1 MNFHYFVCVFWLKEI
16 LLIYNIGM
24 AEKKIEK
31 KLKNKMLEDI
41 TINSKQPM
49 AEISNLINMDK
60 SFLEKL
66 SKSELVELILQ
77 KNETIN
83 DKPRPIPT
91 PRKSVKDMVQKYED
105 NIRDDHKPI
114 PAPRTKKP
122 LQAPIPAPRTKK
134 PVPEKRTI
142 ISQVEKALKGYTK
155 SFDVELRDKKDP
167 LLQLQKSRRA
177 VEYLFNNLLVQT
189 KGFKFVETLQVK
201 FLKQSNDKNILKN
214 GYFNSTADLI
224 INETDIKLVIQAS
237 QQQILNK
244 IAQWISEGSGWTIQS
259 IENHYINIV
268 NYNPLKGSSYI
279 KLPQELRNSAKGLIN
294 MKNKD
299 NECFRWCHIRHL
311 NPQDKDPQRIKKTDK
326 QYIEKL
332 DYSSIEFPVTVK
344 QINKIEKQNNICIN
358 LFGYEEKQKFPIYIS
373 KKKYQDHMELL
384 LITEGENKH
393 YVLIKDFNKFMFNQT
408 KHEHKK
414 YFCMHCLQ
422 CFSRE
427 DVLTEHKNNC
437 ISINGEQAIKMPEKG
452 DKVYFKNHHKQLS
465 VPFVIYADFEA
476 LTEKIQGCQPNN
488 EKSYTEAYQ
497 KHTDCGYGYKVVC
510 CYDDKYSKPVQ
521 IHRGENAVH
530 KFMENMLEEVDW
542 CKSIIKKHFNKPLEM
557 TEENEIDFQK
567 ATKCHICDQQYTDKD
582 IRVRDHCH
590 ITGEFRGSAH
600 QDCNL
605 KLRIKPATIKIPV
618 LFHNLRGYDSHFIMQ
633 QIGEIAKKHV
643 YKNNRGEEC
652 HMNIDCIPNN
662 MEKYMAF
669 MLGNHLVFLDSF
681 QFMSSSLDNLTKN
694 LPDDAFKYTQ
704 QEFIKEQFNLMKQK
718 GIYPYDY
725 MDSFDRFNETKLPA
739 QQDFYS
745 ILNNEH
751 ISDEQYKHA
760 QNVWD
765 TFNLKTMGD
774 YHDLYLKS
782 DILLLTDVFEN
793 FRKTCLQ
800 YYKLDPCHYFTSPGL
815 SWDAMLKMTDIKLEL
830 ITDIDMYQFIEKGL
844 RGGVSYIANR
854 YGKANNKY
862 MKKYD
867 EKAPSK
873 YIMYLDANNLYGWA
887 MSQYL
892 PTGNFKWLSQ
902 KQIEKTNLG
911 KYTENSKKGLILEV
925 DLEYPQELHDLHND
939 YPLGPEKIKVAKD
952 MLSDYC
958 KKIADKFNISS
969 GLVHKLIPT
978 LNDKEKYIL
987 HYRNLQLYLSLG
999 LKLKKIHRVLEF
1011 DQSPW
1016 LKQYIDFNTQ
1026 KRTHAKNS
1034 FEKDFFKLMNNSVF
1048 GKTMENI
1055 RKRVDVRLVTS
1066 KEKLLK
1072 MTSKP
1077 TFVSSKIFNENLV
1090 AVHKIKETLT
1100 MNRPAFVGACILDL
1114 SKTLI
1119 YDFHYNYIKHK
1130 YDNKVKLLFTDT
1142 DSLTYEIETADAY
1155 ADFWQNKDKFDNS
1168 DYNIESPFHNAVNK
1182 KVIGKFKDESAGIPI
1197 TEFVGLRSK
1206 MYSYVKDNE
1215 QTARTAKGIKKQV
1228 IKKNITHDNYKEVLF
1243 NNKQM
1248 QHTMKTIQS
1257 KNHQL
1262 GSFELNKISL
1272 SCFDDKRFIH
1282 ENGITSYAYGHYNCS
1297 VFNPV

>member
-1 MNFHYFVCVFWLKEI
+1 MNKASLK
-16 LLIYNIGM
+16 
-24 AEKKIEK
+24 
-31 KLKNKMLEDI
+31 
-41 TINSKQPM
+41 
-49 AEISNLINMDK
+49 
-60 SFLEKL
+60 KL
-66 SKSELVELILQ
+66 SKSELINLLLKQEKKPKII
-77 KNETIN
+77 NEDDT
-83 DKPRPIPT
+83 KPAPKRPIPT

-105 NIRDDHKPI
+105 NIISPPPEFRDDYKPI

-122 LQAPIPAPRTKK
+122 SKAPIPTPRTKKPSEK

-142 ISQVEKALKGYTK
+142 ISQVEKALKGYTQ

-201 FLKQSNDKNILKN
+201 FVKHSNDKKIQKN
-214 GYFNSTADLI
+214 GYFNSTTDLI
-224 INETDIKLVIQAS
+224 INETDIKSAIQAS

-279 KLPQELRNSAKGLIN
+279 ELPQELQNSAKGLIN

-358 LFGYEEKQKFPIYIS
+358 LFGFEEKQIFPIYIS
-373 KKKYQDHMELL
+373 KEKYQDHMELL

-393 YVLIKDFNKFMFNQT
+393 YILIKDFNRLMFRQT
-408 KHEHKK
+408 KHEHRKH
-414 YFCMHCLQ
+414 FCMYCLQ

-437 ISINGEQAIKMPEKG
+437 ISINGVQAIKKPEKG

-521 IHRGENAVH
+521 IHRGENAIH
-530 KFMENMLEEVDW
+530 KFMENMLEEVNW
-542 CKSIIKKHFNKPLEM
+542 CKSKMKKHFNKPLKM
-557 TEENEIDFQK
+557 TKEDEKDFQK
-567 ATKCHICDQQYTDKD
+567 AIKCHICDQQYTDKD

-590 ITGEFRGSAH
+590 ITGKFRGSAH

-605 KLRIKPATIKIPV
+605 KLRIKPDNIKIPV
-618 LFHNLRGYDSHFIMQ
+618 IFHNLRGYDSHFIMQ
-633 QIGEIAKKHV
+633 QIGEIAKKHA
-643 YKNNRGEEC
+643 YKNKRGEEC
-652 HMNIDCIPNN
+652 HMNINCIPNN
-662 MEKYMAF
+662 MEKYLAF
-669 MLGNHLVFLDSF
+669 MLGNHLVFLDSL
-681 QFMSSSLDNLTKN
+681 QFMNSSLDNLIKN
-694 LPDDAFKYTQ
+694 LPDEAFKYTK
-704 QEFIKEQFNLMKQK
+704 QEFEKEQFNLMKRK
-718 GIYPYDY
+718 GIYPYDH
-725 MDSFDRFNETKLPA
+725 MDSFDRFNETQLPEK
-739 QQDFYS
+739 QDFYS

-760 QNVWD
+760 QNVWN

-782 DILLLTDVFEN
+782 DILLLADVFEN

-830 ITDIDMYQFIEKGL
+830 MVDIDMFQFIEKGM
-844 RGGVSYIANR
+844 RGGTSYIANR
-854 YGKANNKY
+854 HGEANNKY
-862 MKKYD
+862 MKTYN
-867 EKAPSK
+867 EKLPSK

-911 KYTENSKKGLILEV
+911 KYIENNNKGLILEV
-925 DLEYPQELHDLHND
+925 DLEYPQELHNLHND
-939 YPLGPEKIKVAKD
+939 FPLGPEKIKVAKD

-987 HYRNLQLYLSLG
+987 HYRNLQSYLSLG
-999 LKLKKIHRVLEF
+999 LKLKKIHRVLQF

-1072 MTSKP
+1072 LASKP
-1077 TFVSSKIFNENLV
+1077 TYVSSKIFNENLV

-1100 MNRPAFVGACILDL
+1100 MNRPAYIGMCILDL
-1114 SKTLI
+1114 SKTLM
-1119 YDFHYNYIKHK
+1119 YDFHYNYIKHN
-1130 YDNKVKLLFTDT
+1130 YGNKAKLLFTDT
-1142 DSLTYEIETADAY
+1142 DSLTYEIETTDAY
-1155 ADFWQNKDKFDNS
+1155 LDFWNDKDKFDNS
-1168 DYNIESPFHNAVNK
+1168 DYPENSPYFNKINK
-1182 KVIGKFKDESAGIPI
+1182 KVIGKFKDEAAGVPI
-1197 TEFVGLRSK
+1197 VEFVGLRSK
-1206 MYSYVKDNE
+1206 MYSYIKDNDE
-1215 QTARTAKGIKKQV
+1215 GGKTAKGIKKN
-1228 IKKNITHDNYKEVLF
+1228 IITKNIKHEDYKEVLF

-1248 QHTMKTIQS
+1248 HHTMKTIRS
-1257 KNHQL
+1257 NNHQL

-1272 SCFDDKRFIH
+1272 SACFDDKRFIH
-1282 ENGITSYAYGHYNCS
+1282 QNGITSYAYGHYKI
-1297 VFNPV
+1297 